1 MPWPI
6 WAGAMGRKPDPVQ
19 WNGHRYPTL
28 GWAIGDALIL
38 YPSMSDGDLAALLD
52 VDVSRVQY
60 WRTKAG
66 IPPSGKR
73 GQA

>member
-1 MPWPI
+1 
-6 WAGAMGRKPDPVQ
+6 MGRKADPVQ

-52 VDVSRVQY
+52 VSVARVQY
-60 WRTKAG
+60 WRSKAG
-66 IPPSGKR
+66 IPPSGQR
-73 GQA
+73 GRA